1 MVGLGDRL
9 GIDLGTAN
17 VVVYARGRGI
27 VLREPS
33 VVAIEYRSR
42 RVLAIGREAEAML
55 GRTPGNIVASRPLR
69 DGVIADYSV
78 TREMLAYLLRKACGP
93 RGRLFKPLVVICIPS
108 GATGVER
115 RAALDATR
123 AAGAREVYPI
133 EEPMAAAIG
142 AGLPIAMPGG
152 NMVVDIGGGT
162 TDIAVISLGGI
173 VVSDSLRVGGNLLD
187 EAIMRH
193 IRRTYNL
200 EIGERTAEQVK
211 IAIGSAFDMSDD
223 RDLEVRGRDI
233 FTGLPKTMR
242 VTGAEVREALAENVM
257 QIVEAVKRILEHT
270 PPELAADIIER
281 GITLTGGGAMLQG
294 MDRLIELETGIPT
307 RVADD
312 PISSVAIGTG
322 RVLDQAEVLR
332 GHSTKFYPQPQ
343 RYGKR

>member
-1 MVGLGDRL
+1 MLGLADRL

-17 VVVYARGRGI
+17 VVVYAHGRGV

-78 TREMLAYLLRKACGP
+78 TREMLTYLLRKASGT
-93 RGRLFKPLVVICIPS
+93 RGRLFRPLVVICIPS

-115 RAALDATR
+115 RAALDAAR
-123 AAGAREVYPI
+123 AAGARDAIPV

-142 AGLPIAMPGG
+142 AGLPIASAIG

-173 VVSDSLRVGGNLLD
+173 VVSDSLRVGGNYLD
-187 EAIMRH
+187 EALIRH

-200 EIGERTAEQVK
+200 EIGERTAEALK
-211 IAIGSAFDMSDD
+211 IQTGSAFDVGED
-223 RDLEVRGRDI
+223 RETEIRGRDI

-242 VTGAEVREALAENVM
+242 VVGAEVREALAEGVM
-257 QIVEAVKRILEHT
+257 QVVEAVKRILEVT
-270 PPELAADIIER
+270 PPELSADIIER
-281 GITLTGGGAMLQG
+281 GITLTGGGALLPG
-294 MDRLIELETGIPT
+294 MDRLIELETGIPVT
-307 RVADD
+307 VAED

-322 RVLDQAEVLR
+322 RVLDCAEILHT
-332 GHSTKFYPQPQ
+332 HSPRHSG
-343 RYGKR
+343 RYHRL